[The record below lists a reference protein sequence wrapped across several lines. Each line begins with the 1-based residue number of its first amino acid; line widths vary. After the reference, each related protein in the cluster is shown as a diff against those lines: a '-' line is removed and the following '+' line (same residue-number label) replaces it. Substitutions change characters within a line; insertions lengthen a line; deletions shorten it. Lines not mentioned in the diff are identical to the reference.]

1 MGKIETALKEEIL
14 RLAKK
19 VARQAQAKTVEEMR
33 RLKARV
39 SALQAEVGALK
50 HEREQA
56 QARERME
63 LAVQAMPEDETASIR
78 MSGVLI
84 KKLRAR
90 LKLTQPE
97 LAKLLGVSNASVGF
111 WEGGKTNPR
120 PATKAK
126 LAALRKLGKRDTQRL
141 LEEVS

>member
-1 MGKIETALKEEIL
+1 MGKVENALKEEIV

-19 VARQAQAKTVEEMR
+19 VARQTQAKTVEEVR

-50 HEREQA
+50 HERA
-56 QARERME
+56 QAEAHERMA
-63 LAVQAMPEDETASIR
+63 LAMQAIPEDEAASIR
-78 MSGVLI
+78 MSGALI

-97 LAKLLGVSNASVGF
+97 LAKLLGVSNASIVS
-111 WEGGKTNPR
+111 WEGGKANPR
-120 PATKAK
+120 PAMKAK
-126 LAALRKLGKRDTQRL
+126 LAAVRQLGKRDVQRL
-141 LEEVS
+141 LEEVG